1 VASANETE
9 TQREARKFE
18 GCVRKCPLCLAG
30 AGARVYVMGMA
41 TPDGTAEPEG
51 SSAESSTRLLMVED
65 DERLAQLTA
74 RYLEQN
80 GIQVTSVADGRSAIR
95 VAMQGSFDLVLLDLM
110 LPGCDGIE
118 VCRSL
123 RAKIDVPIIIVTARA
138 DEADRVLGLE
148 LGADDY
154 VVKPFSSRELLAR
167 VRAQVRRARGRVG
180 PRVRTL
186 RAGRIE
192 VDPGGLRASIDG
204 KPLQL
209 TGYEFTLLRA
219 LVERAGRVLTRDQ
232 LLALAN
238 READAVFDRSI
249 DGHISRLRHKLGDDP
264 RRPSMLKT
272 IRGAGYML
280 ASDGDG

>member
-1 VASANETE
+1 MSDVPADE
-9 TQREARKFE
+9 
-18 GCVRKCPLCLAG
+18 PL
-30 AGARVYVMGMA
+30 
-41 TPDGTAEPEG
+41 
-51 SSAESSTRLLMVED
+51 TRLLMVED

-74 RYLEQN
+74 RYLEQY
-80 GIQVTSVADGRSAIR
+80 GIVVTRASDGKEAIR
-95 VAMQGSFDLVLLDLM
+95 VALQGSFDLVLLDLM

-118 VCRSL
+118 VCRTL
-123 RAKIDVPIIIVTARA
+123 RSRLDLPIIIVTARA

-148 LGADDY
+148 FGADDY

-167 VRAQVRRARGRVG
+167 IRAQVRRARGRAG
-180 PRVRTL
+180 PKVQPL

-204 KPLQL
+204 KPLDL

-219 LVERAGRVLTRDQ
+219 LVERAGRVLSRDQ
-232 LLALAN
+232 LLGMVN

-249 DGHISRLRHKLGDDP
+249 DGHISRLRQKLGDDP
-264 RRPSMLKT
+264 RRPKMLKT

-280 ASDGDG
+280 ATDTER

>member
-1 VASANETE
+1 MTE
-9 TQREARKFE
+9 T
-18 GCVRKCPLCLAG
+18 
-30 AGARVYVMGMA
+30 
-41 TPDGTAEPEG
+41 TTDEPT
-51 SSAESSTRLLMVED
+51 TRLLMVED

-74 RYLEQN
+74 RYLEQYGINVTRVTN
-80 GIQVTSVADGRSAIR
+80 GREAI
-95 VAMQGSFDLVLLDLM
+95 AIASQGSFDLVLLDLM
-110 LPGCDGIE
+110 LPGCDGLE

-123 RAKIDVPIIIVTARA
+123 RAKIDVPIIMVTARA

-154 VVKPFSSRELLAR
+154 VSKPFSSRELLAR
-167 VRAQVRRARGRVG
+167 VRAHVRRSRGRAG
-180 PRVRTL
+180 PRAQPL

-232 LLALAN
+232 LLAMAN

-249 DGHISRLRHKLGDDP
+249 DGHISRLRQKLGDDP
-264 RRPSMLKT
+264 RRPTILKT

-280 ASDGDG
+280 ATGAEG

>member
-1 VASANETE
+1 MDH
-9 TQREARKFE
+9 
-18 GCVRKCPLCLAG
+18 CLAG
-30 AGARVYVMGMA
+30 AKRWIYASGMA
-41 TPDGTAEPEG
+41 TSDAPREPEAFV
-51 SSAESSTRLLMVED
+51 SEPVTHLLIVED

-74 RYLEQN
+74 RYLEQS
-80 GIQVTSVADGRSAIR
+80 GMRVTCVGDGRTAIR
-95 VAMQGSFDLVLLDLM
+95 VAGQGTFDLVLLDLM

-123 RAKIDVPIIIVTARA
+123 RAKLDVPIIIVTARA

-167 VRAQVRRARGRVG
+167 IRAQVRRARGRAG

-192 VDPGGLRASIDG
+192 VDPSSLRASIDG
-204 KPLQL
+204 KPLDL

-249 DGHISRLRHKLGDDP
+249 DGHISRLRQKLGDDP
-264 RRPSMLKT
+264 RRPQMLKT

-280 ASDGDG
+280 ASDGDE

>member
-1 VASANETE
+1 MTE
-9 TQREARKFE
+9 PP
-18 GCVRKCPLCLAG
+18 V
-30 AGARVYVMGMA
+30 
-41 TPDGTAEPEG
+41 EPTV
-51 SSAESSTRLLMVED
+51 TRLLMVED

-74 RYLEQN
+74 RYLEQH
-80 GIQVTSVADGRSAIR
+80 GVRVTRVTDGREALQ
-95 VAMQGSFDLVLLDLM
+95 VATRDCFDLVLLDLN
-110 LPGCDGIE
+110 LPGIDGIE
-118 VCRSL
+118 VCRRL
-123 RAKIDVPIIIVTARA
+123 RQRVDVPIIILTARA
-138 DEADRVLGLE
+138 EETDRVLGLE
-148 LGADDY
+148 MGADDY
-154 VVKPFSSRELLAR
+154 VSKPFSSRELLAR

-180 PRVRTL
+180 PSAQPL

-232 LLALAN
+232 LLAMAN

-249 DGHISRLRHKLGDDP
+249 DGHISRLRQKLGDDP

-280 ASDGDG
+280 ATGSDG

>member
-1 VASANETE
+1 MMMADPPVATE
-9 TQREARKFE
+9 AE
-18 GCVRKCPLCLAG
+18 G
-30 AGARVYVMGMA
+30 A
-41 TPDGTAEPEG
+41 TTEPP
-51 SSAESSTRLLMVED
+51 THLLMVED

-74 RYLEQN
+74 RYLEQF
-80 GIQVTSVADGRSAIR
+80 GVRVTRVADGRTAIG
-95 VAMQGSFDLVLLDLM
+95 VAGRESFDLVLLDLN
-110 LPGCDGIE
+110 LPGVDGIE
-118 VCRSL
+118 VCRVIRS
-123 RAKIDVPIIIVTARA
+123 KIDVPIIIVTARA
-138 DEADRVLGLE
+138 DEGDRVLGLE

-167 VRAQVRRARGRVG
+167 VRAQVRRARGRAG
-180 PRVRTL
+180 PKQRLL

-192 VDPGGLRASIDG
+192 VDPASLRASIDG

-249 DGHISRLRHKLGDDP
+249 DGHISRLRQKLGDDP

-272 IRGAGYML
+272 IRGAGYLL
-280 ASDGDG
+280 ATDG

>member
-1 VASANETE
+1 MTE
-9 TQREARKFE
+9 T
-18 GCVRKCPLCLAG
+18 
-30 AGARVYVMGMA
+30 
-41 TPDGTAEPEG
+41 TSDEPT
-51 SSAESSTRLLMVED
+51 TRLLMVED

-74 RYLEQN
+74 RYLEQYGIHVTRVTN
-80 GIQVTSVADGRSAIR
+80 GREAITI
-95 VAMQGSFDLVLLDLM
+95 AGQGSFDLVLLDLM
-110 LPGCDGIE
+110 LPGCDGLE

-123 RAKIDVPIIIVTARA
+123 RAKLDVPIIMLTARA

-148 LGADDY
+148 MGADDY
-154 VVKPFSSRELLAR
+154 VSKPFSSRELLAR
-167 VRAQVRRARGRVG
+167 VRAHVRRSRGRAG
-180 PRVRTL
+180 PRAVPL

-232 LLALAN
+232 LLAMAN

-249 DGHISRLRHKLGDDP
+249 DGHISRLRQKLGDDP
-264 RRPSMLKT
+264 RRPTILKT

-280 ASDGDG
+280 ATGTEG

>member
-1 VASANETE
+1 MSMSNGHAEEESVA
-9 TQREARKFE
+9 
-18 GCVRKCPLCLAG
+18 
-30 AGARVYVMGMA
+30 
-41 TPDGTAEPEG
+41 AEPVIQ
-51 SSAESSTRLLMVED
+51 LLMVED

-74 RYLEQN
+74 RYLEQS
-80 GIQVTSVADGRSAIR
+80 GLRVTCVADGRAAIR
-95 VAMQGSFDLVLLDLM
+95 VASQGNFDLVLLDLM

-118 VCRSL
+118 VCRNL
-123 RAKIDVPIIIVTARA
+123 RSKIDVPIIIVTARA

-148 LGADDY
+148 IGADDY

-167 VRAQVRRARGRVG
+167 VRAQVRRARGRAG
-180 PRVRTL
+180 PKARPL

-249 DGHISRLRHKLGDDP
+249 DGHISRLRQKLGDDP

-280 ASDGDG
+280 ATDGDE

>member
-1 VASANETE
+1 MSETPADE
-9 TQREARKFE
+9 
-18 GCVRKCPLCLAG
+18 PL
-30 AGARVYVMGMA
+30 
-41 TPDGTAEPEG
+41 
-51 SSAESSTRLLMVED
+51 TRLLMVED

-74 RYLEQN
+74 RYLEQY
-80 GIQVTSVADGRSAIR
+80 GIIVTRVMDGKEAIR
-95 VAMQGSFDLVLLDLM
+95 VATQGGCFDLVLLDLM

-118 VCRSL
+118 VCRAL
-123 RAKIDVPIIIVTARA
+123 RSKIDVPIIIVTARA

-148 LGADDY
+148 IGADDY
-154 VVKPFSSRELLAR
+154 VSKPFSSRELLAR
-167 VRAQVRRARGRVG
+167 VRAQVRRARGRAG
-180 PRVRTL
+180 PRSQPL

-232 LLALAN
+232 LLAMAN

-249 DGHISRLRHKLGDDP
+249 DGHISRLRQKLGDDP

-280 ASDGDG
+280 ATGSDG

>member
-1 VASANETE
+1 MGLAVND
-9 TQREARKFE
+9 R
-18 GCVRKCPLCLAG
+18 PCLARRQLWIY
-30 AGARVYVMGMA
+30 AKIMA
-41 TPDGTAEPEG
+41 TSDTSTEPEEFA
-51 SSAESSTRLLMVED
+51 SEPVTHLLMVED

-74 RYLEQN
+74 RYLEQS
-80 GIQVTSVADGRSAIR
+80 GSMRVTCVGDGRTALR
-95 VAMQGSFDLVLLDLM
+95 VAGQGTFDLVLLDLM

-123 RAKIDVPIIIVTARA
+123 RAKLDVPIIIVTARA

-167 VRAQVRRARGRVG
+167 VRAQVRRARGRAG
-180 PRVRTL
+180 PRARVL

-192 VDPGGLRASIDG
+192 VDPGSLRASIDG
-204 KPLQL
+204 KQLDL

-249 DGHISRLRHKLGDDP
+249 DGHISRLRQKLGDDP

-280 ASDGDG
+280 ATDGDE

>member
-1 VASANETE
+1 MSDAPADE
-9 TQREARKFE
+9 
-18 GCVRKCPLCLAG
+18 PL
-30 AGARVYVMGMA
+30 
-41 TPDGTAEPEG
+41 
-51 SSAESSTRLLMVED
+51 TRLLMVED

-74 RYLEQN
+74 RYLEQY
-80 GIQVTSVADGRSAIR
+80 GIVVTRASDGKEAIR
-95 VAMQGSFDLVLLDLM
+95 IALQGSFDLVLLDLM

-118 VCRSL
+118 VCRTL
-123 RAKIDVPIIIVTARA
+123 RSRLDLPIIIVTARA

-148 LGADDY
+148 FGADDY

-167 VRAQVRRARGRVG
+167 IRAQVRRARGRAG
-180 PRVRTL
+180 PKVQPL

-204 KPLQL
+204 KPLDL

-219 LVERAGRVLTRDQ
+219 LVERAGRVLSRDQ
-232 LLALAN
+232 LLGMVH

-249 DGHISRLRHKLGDDP
+249 DGHISRLRQKLGDDP
-264 RRPSMLKT
+264 RRPQMLKT

-280 ASDGDG
+280 ATDTER

>member
-1 VASANETE
+1 MTE
-9 TQREARKFE
+9 PP
-18 GCVRKCPLCLAG
+18 V
-30 AGARVYVMGMA
+30 
-41 TPDGTAEPEG
+41 EPTV
-51 SSAESSTRLLMVED
+51 TRLLMVED

-74 RYLEQN
+74 RYLEQH
-80 GIQVTSVADGRSAIR
+80 GVRVTRVTDGREALQ
-95 VAMQGSFDLVLLDLM
+95 VATRDCFDLVLLDLN
-110 LPGCDGIE
+110 LPGIDGIE
-118 VCRSL
+118 VCRRL
-123 RAKIDVPIIIVTARA
+123 RQRVDVPIIILTARA
-138 DEADRVLGLE
+138 EETDRVLGLE
-148 LGADDY
+148 MGADDY
-154 VVKPFSSRELLAR
+154 VSKPFSSRELLAR

-180 PRVRTL
+180 PSAQPL

-204 KPLQL
+204 RPLQL

-232 LLALAN
+232 LLAMAN

-249 DGHISRLRHKLGDDP
+249 DGHISRLRQKLGDDP

-280 ASDGDG
+280 ATGSDG

>member
-1 VASANETE
+1 MNDAPTE
-9 TQREARKFE
+9 
-18 GCVRKCPLCLAG
+18 
-30 AGARVYVMGMA
+30 
-41 TPDGTAEPEG
+41 EP
-51 SSAESSTRLLMVED
+51 STRLLMVED

-74 RYLEQN
+74 RYLEQY
-80 GIQVTSVADGRSAIR
+80 GVLVTHVGDGPAAIR
-95 VAMQGSFDLVLLDLM
+95 DATQGGYYVVLLDLM

-118 VCRSL
+118 VCRAV
-123 RAKIDVPIIIVTARA
+123 RAQLDVPIIIVTARA

-148 LGADDY
+148 IGADDY
-154 VVKPFSSRELLAR
+154 VAKPFSSRELLAR
-167 VRAQVRRARGRVG
+167 VRAQVRRARGRAG
-180 PRVRTL
+180 PRQRPL

-249 DGHISRLRHKLGDDP
+249 DGHISRLRQKLGDDP
-264 RRPSMLKT
+264 RRPRVLKT

-280 ASDGDG
+280 ATGSDG

>member
-1 VASANETE
+1 MTHTPADE
-9 TQREARKFE
+9 
-18 GCVRKCPLCLAG
+18 PL
-30 AGARVYVMGMA
+30 
-41 TPDGTAEPEG
+41 
-51 SSAESSTRLLMVED
+51 TRLLMVED

-74 RYLEQN
+74 RYLEQY
-80 GIQVTSVADGRSAIR
+80 GVVVTRVGDGKEAIR
-95 VAMQGSFDLVLLDLM
+95 VATQGCFDLVLLDLM

-118 VCRSL
+118 VCRTL
-123 RAKIDVPIIIVTARA
+123 RSRIDVPIIIVTARA

-148 LGADDY
+148 IGADDY
-154 VVKPFSSRELLAR
+154 VSKPFSSRELLAR
-167 VRAQVRRARGRVG
+167 VRAQVRRARGRAG
-180 PRVRTL
+180 PRAQPL

-232 LLALAN
+232 LLAMAN

-249 DGHISRLRHKLGDDP
+249 DGHISRLRQKLGDDP
-264 RRPSMLKT
+264 RRPSVLKT

-280 ASDGDG
+280 ATGSDG